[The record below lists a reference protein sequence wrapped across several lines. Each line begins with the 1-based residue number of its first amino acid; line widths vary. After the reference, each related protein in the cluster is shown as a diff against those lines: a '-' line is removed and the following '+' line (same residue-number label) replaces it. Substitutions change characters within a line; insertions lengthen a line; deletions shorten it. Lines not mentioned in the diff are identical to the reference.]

1 MVGGILSYNLGYPYA
16 VVVASTIT
24 AYTVFTVKVSDWRA
38 GEAMRMM
45 MMMMMMMMVM
55 DDDWIIIDDDD
66 DGILMMMMMILVTM
80 TMVSLCT

>member
-38 GEAMRMM
+38 GETMRRRMM
-45 MMMMMMMMVM
+45 MMMEY
-55 DDDWIIIDDDD
+55 
-66 DGILMMMMMILVTM
+66 L
-80 TMVSLCT
+80 